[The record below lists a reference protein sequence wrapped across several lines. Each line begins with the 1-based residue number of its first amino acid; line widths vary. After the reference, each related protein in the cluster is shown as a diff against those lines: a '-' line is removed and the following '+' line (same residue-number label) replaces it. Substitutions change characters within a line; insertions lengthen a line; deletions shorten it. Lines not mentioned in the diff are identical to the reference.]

1 MKQFLFIFLA
11 SLGMTILMMSVAEA
25 QTLTLDSYKAQVMEK
40 DPETQAALER
50 KKGAE
55 ASQNSAELLTGVN
68 LFGTTTSLEDER
80 PTSNPSFQGTK
91 TKVEGF
97 SFGLQQQTRLGLRWA
112 LSQNVT
118 RTHIVG
124 AGAAFVPNPKYDDA
138 YPKLELTMPLWRNL
152 LGRETSGD
160 VDQMKFQARANAKQ
174 AEIAWIQRQSTV
186 EEIFYRVLSSQE
198 SFDIQKDSLARAERI
213 LSWTDNRVKR
223 NLVDASDLYQAQAAV
238 ASRKIDMVNAET
250 QLKDVSRTF
259 NSLRGVAGDKV
270 PEKLTG
276 ADLDLKR
283 LKLERS
289 AAKLRLDTLAQK
301 DLFES
306 SAALYRAQREKNK
319 PTLDFTVQAY
329 AQGRDYANAAADVN
343 KSNEKVNYVYAGV
356 NLVVPLDQFKA
367 SSARSGFASLE
378 KSQKLLEEA
387 RVRDEKLTWEETAD
401 QADSLAKQVTLLRE
415 LETFQKKKADAERD
429 RLNRGRS
436 TTFQVLSFE
445 QDYALIRSQRI
456 QIEFQA
462 RQFINSLALF
472 E

>member
-1 MKQFLFIFLA
+1 MKSLILILLM
-11 SLGMTILMMSVAEA
+11 SLGAQA
-25 QTLTLDSYKAQVMEK
+25 QTQGQILTLESYKAQVMEK

-55 ASQNSAELLTGVN
+55 ASQNSADLITGVN
-68 LFGTTTSLEDER
+68 LFGTTTNLDDER
-80 PTSNPSFQGTK
+80 PTSNQSFQGTK

-118 RTHIVG
+118 RTQIVG
-124 AGAAFVPNPKYDDA
+124 AGATFVPNPKYEDA

-152 LGRETSGD
+152 FGSETSGE
-160 VDQMKFQARANAKQ
+160 VDQLRFQAKANAKQ

-186 EEIFYRVLSSQE
+186 EEVFYRVLSLQE

-238 ASRKIDMVNAET
+238 ASRKIDLVNAET
-250 QLKDVSRTF
+250 QLKDISRTF
-259 NSLRGVAGDKV
+259 NSLRGVTGDKV
-270 PEKLTG
+270 NEKLTG

-283 LKLERS
+283 LKLERT
-289 AAKLRLDTLAQK
+289 AAKIRLDTLAQK
-301 DLFES
+301 DLNES
-306 SAALYRAQREKNK
+306 TAALYRAQREKNK
-319 PTLDFTVQAY
+319 PTLDFTLQAY
-329 AQGRDYANAAADVN
+329 AQGRDYANNATDVN
-343 KSNEKVNYVYAGV
+343 KSNEKVNYMYAGL
-356 NLVVPLDQFKA
+356 NLVVPLDQFTA
-367 SSARSGFASLE
+367 SKARSGFASLE
-378 KSQKLLEEA
+378 KSQRLLEEA

-401 QADSLAKQVTLLRE
+401 QADSLAKQVALLRE